1 MNIIVEGK
9 PVGRKKRLEKVG
21 WRRNNGGSEN
31 KAVIDETEKQ
41 DLPYPGDF
49 ARGGSFPASFS
60 RRSRNQFFISH
71 TQVDLYASQP

>member
-41 DLPYPGDF
+41 DLPYPVADH
-49 ARGGSFPASFS
+49 FPLPFPVVHEINFS
-60 RRSRNQFFISH
+60 
-71 TQVDLYASQP
+71 